1 MQATAADLAR
11 EREMSQLHVEIQT
24 HQEMIAG
31 LRDQVADYYRQ
42 AFAKTILE
50 SRLAD
55 ANLALVLS
63 ESRLSEAALVAS
75 AANRNLAQQV

>member
-31 LRDQVADYYRQ
+31 LRDQVADYDRQ